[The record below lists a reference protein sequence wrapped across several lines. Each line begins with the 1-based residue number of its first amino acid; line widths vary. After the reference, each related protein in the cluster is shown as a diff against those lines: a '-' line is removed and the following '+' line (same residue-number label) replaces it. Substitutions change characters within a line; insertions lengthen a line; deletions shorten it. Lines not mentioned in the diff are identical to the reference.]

1 MVERVDGIGELL
13 GELKR
18 ETFAKRDTFTVGEV
32 FNLKEGALE
41 EFVGENGYFSS
52 MLTSHPIC

>member
-41 EFVGENGYFSS
+41 EFVGEDGYFPVC
-52 MLTSHPIC
+52 LTLRPIC